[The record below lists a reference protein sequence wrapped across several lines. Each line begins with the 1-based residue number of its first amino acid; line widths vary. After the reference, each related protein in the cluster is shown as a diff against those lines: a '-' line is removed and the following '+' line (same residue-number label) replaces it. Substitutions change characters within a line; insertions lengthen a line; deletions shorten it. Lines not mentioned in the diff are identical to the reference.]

1 MLPGRRRLSSGAAA
15 PCWSRGAP
23 AARGQTGAAFPNL
36 PSNRNLPRRARRATR
51 PALARGVMQL
61 YSVEQ
66 AKSQPLEAHA
76 AAFSTVKFS
85 GRDLPSNVISFAQKT
100 LKDGQVLSKLHV
112 IELGN
117 APGAWQARR
126 RGVSGAAA
134 M

>member
-1 MLPGRRRLSSGAAA
+1 
-15 PCWSRGAP
+15 
-23 AARGQTGAAFPNL
+23 
-36 PSNRNLPRRARRATR
+36 
-51 PALARGVMQL
+51 MQL

-112 IELGN
+112 IELGT
-117 APGAWQARR
+117 APGAYARARVRGGGGGWGGVGERSGRAARR
-126 RGVSGAAA
+126 DGDAVA
-134 M
+134 

>member
-1 MLPGRRRLSSGAAA
+1 
-15 PCWSRGAP
+15 
-23 AARGQTGAAFPNL
+23 
-36 PSNRNLPRRARRATR
+36 
-51 PALARGVMQL
+51 MQL

-76 AAFSTVKFS
+76 AAFSQVKFA

-117 APGAWQARR
+117 APGGFGGGCFHCWAGLCRR
-126 RGVSGAAA
+126 VSS
-134 M
+134 MKLQQLES

>member
-1 MLPGRRRLSSGAAA
+1 MYCIVRSP
-15 PCWSRGAP
+15 
-23 AARGQTGAAFPNL
+23 
-36 PSNRNLPRRARRATR
+36 R

-76 AAFSTVKFS
+76 AAFSTVKFA

-117 APGAWQARR
+117 APGAWRGSRGRGALTNQQQRQLQNTAALRRMQPPAGLQLRR
-126 RGVSGAAA
+126 RITPGWHFTYSHLLA
-134 M
+134 

>member
-1 MLPGRRRLSSGAAA
+1 
-15 PCWSRGAP
+15 
-23 AARGQTGAAFPNL
+23 
-36 PSNRNLPRRARRATR
+36 
-51 PALARGVMQL
+51 MQL

-76 AAFSTVKFS
+76 AAFSTVKFT

-117 APGAWQARR
+117 APGEGVGGALWLVEGKCIAAQA
-126 RGVSGAAA
+126 
-134 M
+134 

>member
-1 MLPGRRRLSSGAAA
+1 
-15 PCWSRGAP
+15 
-23 AARGQTGAAFPNL
+23 
-36 PSNRNLPRRARRATR
+36 
-51 PALARGVMQL
+51 MQL

-76 AAFSTVKFS
+76 AAFSSVKFT

-117 APGAWQARR
+117 APGACARYAQHGAWGAGRSRCQGRRR
-126 RGVSGAAA
+126 RGREPDAAGFATAVQTKEAACRAFESNSWNGGAGMPVLNRSA
-134 M
+134 

>member
-1 MLPGRRRLSSGAAA
+1 
-15 PCWSRGAP
+15 
-23 AARGQTGAAFPNL
+23 
-36 PSNRNLPRRARRATR
+36 
-51 PALARGVMQL
+51 MQL

-112 IELGN
+112 IELGT
-117 APGAWQARR
+117 APGALGLWRL
-126 RGVSGAAA
+126 GVEGSWVSGGLACVGRGRAQQCA
-134 M
+134 VQQQHSGPAGRLQQLVVGGG